1 MTLSVKSILEGGFN
15 LEGKYVP
22 DYKKL
27 GCLVKLLKEG
37 GYSVVLTQ
45 GVWDMYHIGH
55 SRYLIRARSFG
66 DVLIVGVDSDELTRK
81 MKGDDRP
88 FDSFEGRTELLAGF
102 SFINILT
109 RRDIGQNKYGLIRL
123 VRPDVLVMSKTTKS
137 FTQRDKTAL
146 EKYCG
151 RIEYLEAQAPPASI
165 STTAKI
171 RRLRLG
177 GAQELAGQ
185 INKAVELVVAKYLE
199 GNNGTKS

>member
-1 MTLSVKSILEGGFN
+1 MNPTVKSVMETGFN

-22 DYKKL
+22 DYKEL
-27 GCLVKLLKEG
+27 GRLVKLLREG
-37 GYSVVLTQ
+37 GYTIVLTQ
-45 GVWDMYHIGH
+45 GVWDMYHVGH
-55 SRYLIRARSFG
+55 SRYLIKARSFG

-88 FDSFEGRTELLAGF
+88 FDNFEDRTELLAGF

-109 RRDIGQNKYGLIRL
+109 RRDLGQHKYRLIRL
-123 VRPDVLVMSKTTKS
+123 VQPDVLVMSKTTKS
-137 FTQRDKTAL
+137 FTEKDKVAL

-151 RIEYLEAQAPPASI
+151 RVEHLEAQAPPAST

-177 GAQELAGQ
+177 GVQELAGK
-185 INKAVELVVAKYLE
+185 INTAVELVVKNYLE
-199 GNNGTKS
+199 GENNAKS

>member
-1 MTLSVKSILEGGFN
+1 MVPTVKSIVETGFV

-22 DYKKL
+22 DYKDL
-27 GCLVKLLKEG
+27 GRLVKLFREG
-37 GYSVVLTQ
+37 GYTIVLTQ
-45 GVWDMYHIGH
+45 GVWDMYHVGH
-55 SRYLIRARSFG
+55 SRYLIKARSFG

-88 FDSFEGRTELLAGF
+88 YDDFNDRAELLAGF
-102 SFINILT
+102 GFLNIIT
-109 RRDIGQNKYGLIRL
+109 RRDVGDHKYRLIKL
-123 VRPDVLVMSKTTKS
+123 VKPDVLLMSKTTKS
-137 FTQRDKTAL
+137 FSLKDKAAL

-151 RIEYLEAQAPPASI
+151 RIEYLEAQAPPAST

-185 INKAVELVVAKYLE
+185 INRAVESVVVNYLGGGSDAK
-199 GNNGTKS
+199 S